1 MSYNERGNKYNKSK
15 NFYGD
20 KSQKSL
26 KSNEL
31 GERVKKNNKI
41 IFGKGGNS
49 VLPLHSQTANKR
61 TECGSSGIKF
71 KQINKFFS
79 YKYLGNRK
87 RFLPLHPD

>member
-1 MSYNERGNKYNKSK
+1 MGGKLPMKHIQSRKVQKFTYNERGNKYNKSK
-15 NFYGD
+15 NFCGD

-26 KSNEL
+26 KSSEL

-61 TECGSSGIKF
+61 TECTSMGIKF
-71 KQINKFFS
+71 
-79 YKYLGNRK
+79 R
-87 RFLPLHPD
+87 